1 MYGECERLVMV
12 QDVAQSPAK
21 SEVISADKTFSDD
34 EEEWAPCGHFKLTRP
49 KAASR
54 PAAMQMIQFLNEART
69 EAHALQAVGEEV
81 RATGEWEPCEVV
93 MDSGAF
99 VSVGP
104 RSLGVKAGYAV
115 EESPGSKAG
124 TSYTSASGGE
134 LPNLGQRFMAVL
146 TEEGT
151 VRGMEQQVC
160 DVTRPLEAIRA
171 NVKAGHAILFDD
183 DGSGQGTG
191 SYMVNKSTGEI
202 NMIRDDGANYLMR
215 RWIIPPQ
222 EVPALLQRQAEGF
235 QWPSN

>member
-1 MYGECERLVMV
+1 MEMSDE
-12 QDVAQSPAK
+12 DVP
-21 SEVISADKTFSDD
+21 V
-34 EEEWAPCGHFKLTRP
+34 
-49 KAASR
+49 R
-54 PAAMQMIQFLNEART
+54 PAAMQMIQFLNEARN
-69 EAHALQAVGEEV
+69 EAAALRAVNDEV
-81 RATGEWEPCEVV
+81 KTTVEWEPCDVV

-115 EESPGSKAG
+115 EEFPGSKAG
-124 TSYTSASGGE
+124 ACYTSASGGE

-171 NVKAGHAILFDD
+171 NIKAGHAILFDD

-191 SYMVNKSTGEI
+191 SYMVNKTTGEI

-215 RWIIPPQ
+215 RWIILAN
-222 EVPALLQRQAEGF
+222 EVSAILQKQAEGF
-235 QWPSN
+235 QWPSQ

>member
-1 MYGECERLVMV
+1 MRVKSSDEA
-12 QDVAQSPAK
+12 QDVVHSPAQP
-21 SEVISADKTFSDD
+21 EAVPVELTLPEN
-34 EEEWAPCGHFKLTRP
+34 EETWSPCGHFRQTRP
-49 KAASR
+49 KTGSR

-69 EAHALQAVGEEV
+69 EAHALQAVGDEV
-81 RATGEWEPCEVV
+81 RATGEWEPVEVV

-134 LPNLGQRFMAVL
+134 LPNLGQRFMAVM

-151 VRGMEQQVC
+151 VRGIEQQVC

-171 NVKAGHAILFDD
+171 NVKAGHAIVFDD
-183 DGSGQGTG
+183 DGSGQG
-191 SYMVNKSTGEI
+191 SYMINKMTGEI
-202 NMIRDDGANYLMR
+202 NAIRDDGANYLMR
-215 RWIIPPQ
+215 RWIIPPK
-222 EVPALLQRQAEGF
+222 EVSALLEKQTEGF
-235 QWPSN
+235 HWPSN